1 MKGLEQ
7 RRIQHRIGEKINRV
21 QALVD
26 WSHEGQQ
33 PHSTL
38 HMDGGLGSC
47 TIRRYIIMCVP
58 WGETRILFHHWTIA
72 SWLFFLCSCIPL
84 LPWRSPITETCS
96 RARSWP
102 DLDHRM
108 ALAKKKNGFFH
119 VKKAMPGSL
128 SPRTSPPTHQLIGFQ
143 MPFSPAFSVQSVEPC
158 VPSPIH
164 LWCSKMIARSLNYY
178 YLEQEAKE
186 RKVSYSMTKVLSTS
200 Q

>member
-1 MKGLEQ
+1 MFPKAVPHWTAKLGKFYTKDTCIFMRGLEQ

-38 HMDGGLGSC
+38 HMDGGLGSR
-47 TIRRYIIMCVP
+47 TIQRYIIMCVP

-84 LPWRSPITETCS
+84 LPWRSLITETCS

-108 ALAKKKNGFFH
+108 ALAKKK
-119 VKKAMPGSL
+119 KKRFLSCQESHACFSFSKNL
-128 SPRTSPPTHQLIGFQ
+128 SPHPSAYR
-143 MPFSPAFSVQSVEPC
+143 FSDAF
-158 VPSPIH
+158 
-164 LWCSKMIARSLNYY
+164 
-178 YLEQEAKE
+178 
-186 RKVSYSMTKVLSTS
+186 
-200 Q
+200 